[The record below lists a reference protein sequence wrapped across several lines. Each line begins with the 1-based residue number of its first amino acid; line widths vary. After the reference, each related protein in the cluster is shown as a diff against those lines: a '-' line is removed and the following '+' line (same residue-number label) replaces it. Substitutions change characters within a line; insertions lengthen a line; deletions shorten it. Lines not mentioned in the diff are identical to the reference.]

1 MPRSRTRAGRLIT
14 APATAPPTVHPP
26 PTASAVLALRWAYFA
41 HAHESA
47 GRYGIA
53 FDRVLIH
60 LWHARRLRR
69 RVPLRAIANI
79 DDLVHAVACVDEV
92 GSAWADLVDRYEAG
106 LIRSSRAVLPG
117 SDAIVFVRRLIAE
130 LRRRNTDSPGQ
141 ALPSLRSYLGTRPL
155 RRWLTDR
162 ATGLLNRAGSPGY
175 RFERPAGLIEAP
187 RPGDGAV
194 DARSSAVACALSSGA
209 RSRVAEAAAEG
220 DASEARLRLR
230 RS

>member
-1 MPRSRTRAGRLIT
+1 MPRSRTRPGRLI
-14 APATAPPTVHPP
+14 AAPPTAHPP

-41 HAHESA
+41 HARESA

-53 FDRVLIH
+53 FDRVVLH

-69 RVPLRAIANI
+69 RVLLRAIANI

-106 LIRSSRAVLPG
+106 LIRSSRAVLTGP
-117 SDAIVFVRRLIAE
+117 DAIVFVRRLIAE

-162 ATGLLNRAGSPGY
+162 ATGWLNRAGSPGY
-175 RFERPAGLIEAP
+175 RFERPPGLIGE
-187 RPGDGAV
+187 PGPSDGAV
-194 DARSSAVACALSSGA
+194 DARSSAVACTLSLGA
-209 RSRVAEAAAEG
+209 RSRAAEAAAG
-220 DASEARLRLR
+220 RVPCGARLRLR

>member
-1 MPRSRTRAGRLIT
+1 MPTSRTRPRRLI
-14 APATAPPTVHPP
+14 TAPPTVHPP

-41 HAHESA
+41 HARESV

-53 FDRVLIH
+53 FDRVLLH

-79 DDLVHAVACVDEV
+79 DDLVHAVACVDEM

-106 LIRSSRAVLPG
+106 LIRSSRAVLRGP
-117 SDAIVFVRRLIAE
+117 DAIVFVRRLIAE

-162 ATGLLNRAGSPGY
+162 ATGWLNRAGSPGY
-175 RFERPAGLIEAP
+175 CFERVTGPGGEVLEATHRSAASCTLTLSA
-187 RPGDGAV
+187 RPQ
-194 DARSSAVACALSSGA
+194 
-209 RSRVAEAAAEG
+209 VAETAAGG
-220 DASEARLRLR
+220 DPFDPRARPRL
-230 RS
+230 S

>member
-1 MPRSRTRAGRLIT
+1 MRAGRLIT
-14 APATAPPTVHPP
+14 APSTAPPTVHPP

-41 HAHESA
+41 HARESA

-60 LWHARRLRR
+60 LWQARRLRR
-69 RVPLRAIANI
+69 RVPLRAIANL

-106 LIRSSRAVLPG
+106 LIRSSRAVLRGP
-117 SDAIVFVRRLIAE
+117 DAIVFVRRLLGD
-130 LRRRNTDSPGQ
+130 LRRRKTDSSGQ
-141 ALPSLRSYLGTRPL
+141 ELPSLRSYLGTRPL

-162 ATGLLNRAGSPGY
+162 ATGCLNRGGSPGY
-175 RFERPAGLIEAP
+175 CFERPAGLIEAP

-194 DARSSAVACALSSGA
+194 DARSSAAAYALSLGA
-209 RSRVAEAAAEG
+209 RSQVARSAAGG
-220 DASEARLRLR
+220 DSCGARLRLR